1 MPEVLEIEQIET
13 TETESVKPEWDS
25 WTIEIPQEIIE
36 AQGLPEG
43 SLVTLTYREGTIESE
58 MIIPSYKLKEISQR
72 ILEKNREV
80 YEELKRLGD

>member
-72 ILEKNREV
+72 ILEKNRQV